1 MTVLKV
7 KVYNIFS
14 DDLEWVSNMTI
25 FISLFRSFKNL
36 APL

>member
-7 KVYNIFS
+7 KAYNIFS
-14 DDLEWVSNMTI
+14 DDLEWVSYLTI
-25 FISLFRSFKNL
+25 FISVFRSFKNL